1 MKKHM
6 NEAEAEAAKECI
18 SRHTHQLEKTIADI
32 RDREAEQ
39 IAALQ
44 AGLERDI
51 ACARRCSAIA
61 VEAVCLSLCGPL
73 LTYLLSA
80 NSPSSHQLSCSPS
93 VMPPYSFDQPLL
105 LATTDTCIPL
115 TPLHTVCSG

>member
-6 NEAEAEAAKECI
+6 NEAEAEAAKECT

-61 VEAVCLSLCGPL
+61 VEAVCLSLWPASN
-73 LTYLLSA
+73 LS
-80 NSPSSHQLSCSPS
+80 SVRQLSTLTST
-93 VMPPYSFDQPLL
+93 LL
-105 LATTDTCIPL
+105 LAFGHATL
-115 TPLHTVCSG
+115 LV